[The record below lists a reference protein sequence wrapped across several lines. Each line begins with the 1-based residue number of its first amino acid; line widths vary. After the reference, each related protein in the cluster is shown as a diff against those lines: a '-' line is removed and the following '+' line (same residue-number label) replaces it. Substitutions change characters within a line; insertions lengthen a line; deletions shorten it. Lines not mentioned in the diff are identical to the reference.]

1 MTQVNDQY
9 LKHVPVNN
17 PELLEILNEYAKLHT
32 LQGFEE
38 NCHLTSAQAM
48 RQRPYYVGHGYK
60 QEIIDQVRNHEG
72 FPDEMVGYNLK
83 TSDKNHRIFS
93 DGADPVFKRDLTHQ
107 LGDLNDRMMNFLST
121 KHNALCAIY
130 PPGGFISWH
139 NNANA
144 PGYNLIF
151 SYSED
156 GDGYFEYVHPETKEV
171 VRCQD
176 EVGKWT
182 CKAAYFGPYD
192 EPEKVLYHAA
202 SSENSW
208 RVTVSYIFDW
218 TDAADLFREMVLEDI
233 SAH

>member
-17 PELLEILNEYAKLHT
+17 PELLEILTEYAKLHT

-93 DGADPVFKRDLTHQ
+93 DGADPVFKRDLTHH

-151 SYSED
+151 SYSESGSGWFD
-156 GDGYFEYVHPETKEV
+156 YVHPVTKEV
-171 VRCQD
+171 IRCQD
-176 EVGKWT
+176 VPGEWT
-182 CKAAYFGPYD
+182 CKAAYFGPYN
-192 EPEKVLYHAA
+192 EPTSLLYHAA
-202 SSENSW
+202 SSEDDW

-218 TDAADLFREMVLEDI
+218 SDASESFREMVLADI
-233 SAH
+233 AAE